1 MTAHMRF
8 TLLGT
13 GSSGGVPRIGNDWGR
28 CDPAEPRNRR
38 RRCSLLVQRWRGAP
52 GLVTD
57 ATTVLI
63 DTAPDFRE
71 QALDCGLKHVD
82 GVLFSHDHA
91 DQSHGIDDLRVLV
104 LNNKTQVPVWMD
116 GQTRASLRTRFG
128 YCFVGGKGYPP
139 ILDERAELIPG
150 QPVRIDGPGG
160 VILALPLAQEHG
172 PIGSLGFRFGKT
184 AYSNDVSALHADSLA
199 ALRGLDVW
207 IVDALRYAPHPS
219 HAHLAQTLAWIEAL
233 VPKRAILTN
242 LHVDM
247 DYQTLKRAL
256 PAGVEPGYDGME
268 VTMEIDAETGQ
279 DHL

>member
-1 MTAHMRF
+1 MNANMRF

-28 CDPAEPRNRR
+28 CDPKEPRNRR
-38 RRCSLLVQRWRGAP
+38 RRCSFLVQRWHGPPGA
-52 GLVTD
+52 VSN

-71 QALDCGLKHVD
+71 QALSCGLKHVD

-104 LNNKTQVPVWMD
+104 LSNHRQVPVWMD
-116 GQTRASLRTRFG
+116 RATRTSLRTRFG
-128 YCFVGGKGYPP
+128 YCFQGGQGYPP
-139 ILDERAELIPG
+139 ILDDRAELLPG
-150 QPVRIDGPGG
+150 QTVQIDGPGG
-160 VILALPLAQEHG
+160 VIEAMPLAQEHG
-172 PIGSLGFRFGKT
+172 PIGSMGFRFGKV
-184 AYSNDVSALHADSLA
+184 AYSNDVSALPAESLA
-199 ALRGLDVW
+199 ALQGLDVW

-219 HAHLAQTLAWIEAL
+219 HAHLEQTLAWIEAL
-233 VPKRAILTN
+233 APKRAILTN

-268 VTMEIDAETGQ
+268 IESKIEVDIGLATQ
-279 DHL
+279 